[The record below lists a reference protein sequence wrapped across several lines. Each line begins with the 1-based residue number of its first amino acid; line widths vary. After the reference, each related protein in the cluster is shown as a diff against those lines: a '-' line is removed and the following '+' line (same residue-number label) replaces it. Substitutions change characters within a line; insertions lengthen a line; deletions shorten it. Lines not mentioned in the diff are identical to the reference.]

1 MTVATVV
8 EVQWD
13 AALARMWESPA
24 ITIVGANE
32 SAGTTRLILD
42 SVERFDRPWQGAL
55 NLVNPRGGSV
65 YGYPVAPT
73 LADVDG
79 ELGIVWLLVK
89 REIVLST
96 LDELAERGARGVIVF
111 SGGFAE
117 QGNVADQDR
126 LADWSRTTGI
136 PLFGPQS
143 IGFLAPVHGV
153 NVLDGSL
160 RGEITPG
167 RVALVSQSGAVLIQM
182 ANTVIERRIGLHS
195 AFTLGGGAVM
205 DYVTLATVLLEDAEV
220 SALGLYVES
229 IGSLTG
235 FASLAR
241 RAAEVGTP
249 VVMQFAG
256 RSEQGQALAASHTG
270 AIATPLRLV
279 RGIAEQYGV
288 SLVTNLDDLASSLEG
303 LQSAGFRRWGD
314 GRVGVYTGS
323 GGLGITFS
331 DEVAGTDVS
340 VPQPTHET
348 VVALAGADH
357 ADAPLNP
364 FDMGAGLLGAPDE
377 FRRLVST
384 FVADPN
390 IDIAVQIFDVP
401 DKALTAQYAWI
412 TEGARLTQE
421 AGKLAVLGTG
431 IDRRGLL
438 AAEVLGEDVVV
449 GLGMRQT
456 IAKLQALS
464 TWARGDAGPM
474 PAIATAVRDGASTR
488 VVLGDEMR
496 ALLADVPLAWP
507 EEWVVDREA
516 DPAAALAAARY
527 PLVAKAEAGLAHR
540 AKAGG
545 VLTHVPDAAAAAAAT
560 EYLRAL
566 FDSAVTFSERVAFSE
581 EFFVGLSRGA
591 DGETLLAVGPGGS
604 GVEDKDVGL
613 RLLPLSPRQQE
624 VALARYAPGVADHPG
639 FREVLDA
646 LSELMLRDARIE
658 SVDLNPLVID
668 AAGRVVSLDAKVHL
682 YA

>member
-1 MTVATVV
+1 
-8 EVQWD
+8 
-13 AALARMWESPA
+13 MWQTPA

-42 SVERFDRPWQGAL
+42 SIERFDRPWQGAL
-55 NLVNPRGGSV
+55 NLVNPRGGTV
-65 YGYPVAPT
+65 YGYSVAET
-73 LADVDG
+73 LGDVDG

-89 REIVLST
+89 REIVLAT
-96 LDELAERGARGVIVF
+96 LDELAARGARGVIVF

-117 QGNVADQDR
+117 QGNAADQLR
-126 LADWSRTTGI
+126 LAEWSRTTGI

-143 IGFLAPVHGV
+143 IGFLAPIHGV

-160 RGEITPG
+160 RGEIIPG

-182 ANTVIERRIGLHS
+182 TNTVIERRIGLHS

-205 DYVTLATVLLEDAEV
+205 DYVTLATVLLEDPEV
-220 SALGLYVES
+220 SAIGLYVES
-229 IGSLTG
+229 IGSLQG
-235 FASLAR
+235 FAALAR
-241 RAAEVGTP
+241 RAAEAGKP
-249 VVMQFAG
+249 LVMQFAG

-279 RGIAEQYGV
+279 RGVAEQYGV
-288 SLVTNLDDLASSLEG
+288 TLVTNLDDLASSLEG
-303 LQSAGFRRWGD
+303 LQSGGFRRWGD

-331 DEVAGTDVS
+331 DEVAGSDIA
-340 VPQPTHET
+340 VPQPTRET
-348 VVALAGADH
+348 VVALAGEGH

-364 FDMGAGLLGAPDE
+364 FDMGAGLLGAPEE

-401 DKALTAQYAWI
+401 DKELAAQYAWI

-438 AAEVLGEDVVV
+438 ASQVLGPDVVV

-456 IAKLQALS
+456 ISKLQALS
-464 TWARGDAGPM
+464 TWSRGDAGPV
-474 PAIATAVRDGASTR
+474 PAVTAARDAPETR

-496 ALLADVPLAWP
+496 ALLASVPLAWP
-507 EEWVVDREA
+507 EDWVVARDA
-516 DPAAALAAARY
+516 DPAAALAEARF

-545 VLTHVPDAAAAAAAT
+545 VLTHIPSADAAVAAT

-566 FDSAVTFSERVAFSE
+566 FDSPVTFSERVVFSDE
-581 EFFVGLSRGA
+581 YFVGLSRGA

-613 RLLPLSPRQQE
+613 RLLPLSRRQQE
-624 VALARYAPGVADHPG
+624 VALARYAPSVAGHEA
-639 FREVLDA
+639 FRAVLDA
-646 LSELMLRDARIE
+646 LSALMLRDGRIE
-658 SVDLNPLVID
+658 SIDLNPLVID
-668 AAGRVVSLDAKVHL
+668 ATGRVVSLDAKVHL

>member
-1 MTVATVV
+1 MTVATAVHT
-8 EVQWD
+8 EWD
-13 AALARMWESPA
+13 AALARMWEAPA

-42 SVERFDRPWQGAL
+42 SIERFDRPWQGAL
-55 NLVNPRGGSV
+55 NLVNPRGGTV
-65 YGYPVAPT
+65 YGYPVAQA
-73 LADVDG
+73 LGDIDG

-89 REIVLST
+89 REIVLAM

-117 QGNVADQDR
+117 QGNVADQQR
-126 LADWSRTTGI
+126 LADWSRAAGI

-143 IGFLAPVHGV
+143 IGFLAPAHGV

-182 ANTVIERRIGLHS
+182 ANTVIERQIGLHS

-205 DYVTLATVLLEDAEV
+205 DYVTLATVLLDDPEV
-220 SALGLYVES
+220 SAIGLYVES
-229 IGSLTG
+229 IGSLRG
-235 FASLAR
+235 FAALAR
-241 RAAEVGTP
+241 RAAEAGKP
-249 VVMQFAG
+249 LVMQFAG
-256 RSEQGQALAASHTG
+256 RSERGQALAASHTG

-288 SLVTNLDDLASSLEG
+288 TLVSNLDDLASSLEG
-303 LQSAGFRRWGD
+303 LQNGGFRRWGD

-331 DEVAGTDVS
+331 DEVAGSDIV
-340 VPQPTHET
+340 VPQPTRAT
-348 VVALAGADH
+348 AVALVGEDH

-364 FDMGAGLLGAPDE
+364 FDMGAGLLGAPEE

-384 FVADPN
+384 FVADPH

-401 DKALTAQYAWI
+401 DKELAAQYAWI

-431 IDRRGLL
+431 IDRRRLL
-438 AAEVLGEDVVV
+438 ASQVLGADVVV

-464 TWARGDAGPM
+464 TWARGDAGPL
-474 PAIATAVRDGASTR
+474 PAVTTGGKVGSGTR

-496 ALLADVPLAWP
+496 ALLTGIPLAWP
-507 EEWVVDREA
+507 EEWTVARDD
-516 DPAAALAAARY
+516 DPASVLAAARF

-545 VLTHVPDAAAAAAAT
+545 VLTHVPDAAAAVAAT
-560 EYLRAL
+560 AYLRAL
-566 FDSAVTFSERVAFSE
+566 FDSAVTFSERVAFTDE
-581 EFFVGLSRGA
+581 YFVGLSRGG
-591 DGETLLAVGPGGS
+591 DGEVLLAVGPGGS

-613 RLLPLSPRQQE
+613 RLLPLSPRQRE
-624 VALARYAPGVADHPG
+624 VMLARYASGVAAHDG
-639 FREVLDA
+639 FGRVLEA
-646 LSELMLRDARIE
+646 LSALMLRDERIE
-658 SVDLNPLVID
+658 SIDLNPLVID
-668 AAGRVVSLDAKVHL
+668 ASSRVVSLDAKIHL
-682 YA
+682 YT